1 MGRADHVRGDEVSI
15 ENLDASLAWA
25 QAVNRQMQT
34 ELQEL
39 EERNRS
45 LRETVAQLKVELDR
59 LQADTQKEVQ

>member
-1 MGRADHVRGDEVSI
+1 VNL

-25 QAVNRQMQT
+25 QAVNRQMQS

-45 LRETVAQLKVELDR
+45 LRESVVQLRAELDR
-59 LQADTQKEVQ
+59 LQAEQQKERQ